1 VLIPVKKRKMN
12 VSKSE
17 GGRSTHKVDKT
28 TAEMDRSTGK
38 QLKYR
43 TREKI
48 DTTIGKIGK

>member
-1 VLIPVKKRKMN
+1 MN

-38 QLKYR
+38 QLKYQIYK
-43 TREKI
+43 KI
-48 DTTIGKIGK
+48 NTTIGKIGK